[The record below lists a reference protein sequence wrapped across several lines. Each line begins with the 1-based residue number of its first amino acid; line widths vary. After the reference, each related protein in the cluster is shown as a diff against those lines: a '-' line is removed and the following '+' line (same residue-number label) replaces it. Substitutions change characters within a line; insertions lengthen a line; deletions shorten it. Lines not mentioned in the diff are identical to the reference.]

1 MKALIN
7 KQVKYGERIYIFR
20 KGKEVKNVPNELK
33 QVFENAG
40 YIEKS
45 KEPIKVEKKQTPKL
59 KTKVNKFDLP
69 DLNVVNKQEHKIEE
83 EGFFSKFRKEEE

>member
-7 KQVKYGERIYIFR
+7 KQVKYGKRIYVFR
-20 KGKEVKNVPNELK
+20 KGEEVKNIPAKLK
-33 QVFENAG
+33 QVFEDAG

-45 KEPIKVEKKQTPKL
+45 KKPIK
-59 KTKVNKFDLP
+59 P
-69 DLNVVNKQEHKIEE
+69 DPNVVNEQEHKIEE